1 MRGVVNVERMLIS
14 RLRRIFAADSAGEKT
29 TRPVKGGSQRA
40 RMSMSMRQAWFV
52 IPFTAFLLMGGA
64 GAAFYFYFS
73 SPPTTLRFA
82 VGSPASGDARLVQ
95 ALAQQFVREGADIRL
110 VPVTCCAITTP
121 RHLSA

>member
-1 MRGVVNVERMLIS
+1 
-14 RLRRIFAADSAGEKT
+14 
-29 TRPVKGGSQRA
+29 
-40 RMSMSMRQAWFV
+40 MSMRQAWFV

-110 VPVTCCAITTP
+110 VPVFEEGAAAAACSTSTTACWAFRP
-121 RHLSA
+121 GR